1 MFHRTDRL
9 SDLCDGRKAAASAGV
24 SRKAESFPQGAFLR
38 RATGFTAE
46 EFSGIPQNRMYN
58 LYVSAL
64 PSGPENSGENLRE
77 KIPAMLRC
85 DSRMQIHRAR
95 RERQ

>member
-24 SRKAESFPQGAFLR
+24 AKGRKFSTGSIPKA
-38 RATGFTAE
+38 ATGFTAE

-77 KIPAMLRC
+77 EIPAMLRC